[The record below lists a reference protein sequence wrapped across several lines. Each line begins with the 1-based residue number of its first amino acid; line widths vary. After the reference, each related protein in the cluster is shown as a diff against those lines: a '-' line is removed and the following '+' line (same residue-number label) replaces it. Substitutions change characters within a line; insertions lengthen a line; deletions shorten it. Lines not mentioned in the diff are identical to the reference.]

1 MVGVKG
7 QIETMAMVGDDVRP
21 RQAGGD
27 LTIPTHVAIIMD
39 GNGRWARARNLPR
52 TAGHRKGAEA
62 VRRTIEAAADIGVRY
77 LTLFGFSSE
86 NWKRPV
92 TEIDDLMHLLRRFIR
107 SEADELHAKNVRV
120 RVIGDRARLADD
132 IVKLID
138 GIEQRTRENTGITM
152 IVALSYGARQ
162 DLVLATRAIAAAVER
177 GDLAAANVDE
187 AVVGQHLATR
197 DIPDPDVLIRTS
209 GEQRLSN
216 FLLWEMAYTELLF
229 LDVLW
234 PDFGREHLEAAIRDY
249 SRRERRFGAHGG

>member
-1 MVGVKG
+1 MAVVNEDLGPRPVGEG
-7 QIETMAMVGDDVRP
+7 RLS
-21 RQAGGD
+21 GD

-39 GNGRWARARNLPR
+39 GNGRWARARGLPR
-52 TAGHRKGAEA
+52 TAGHRKGADA
-62 VRRTIEAAADIGVRY
+62 VRRALEAAGDLGIEY

-120 RVIGDRARLADD
+120 RVIGDRRKLADD
-132 IVKLID
+132 IVALIAD
-138 GIEQRTRENTGITM
+138 IEGRTKDNTGLTL

-162 DLVLATRAIAAAVER
+162 DLAAAARAVADAVAR
-177 GDLAAANVDE
+177 GDMAVADIDE
-187 AVVGQHLATR
+187 AALGQHLATR
-197 DIPDPDVLIRTS
+197 DVPDPDILIRTS

-216 FLLWEMAYTELLF
+216 FLLWELAYTELVF

-234 PDFGREHLEAAIRDY
+234 PDFGRADLEDAIRDY
-249 SRRERRFGAHGG
+249 SGRDRRFGAHNG